1 MLKIYQNH
9 NKHWASLEEFEN
21 NDPHLSKLKNIKWIA
36 QYDFNKEFNSDI
48 PGIYTLSGGR
58 QLGKST
64 CFKQQMLKLARLGV
78 KPLEIFYLAC
88 DTLLDRHDFYQ
99 VLKYFLE
106 NNVSQKGYLFI
117 DEVTFVKGWDLT
129 IKALADEGLF
139 ENVVCCLSGSDK
151 IFLEDAIYRL
161 PGRRGKSECLDFTIK
176 PLLFHDLIS
185 LFSNEDGSQA
195 ILDECFSQYMITGG
209 YITAINDFYEDKEV
223 GLSTYRVY
231 QQWIIGDFIRLNR
244 NQKNLLQILF
254 AIINCYG
261 SQVSFQTLS
270 QHTEGLSKDTVNE
283 YCSILERLG
292 VIGIQHALDQNKLRA
307 APKKYKKIHFLDPFI
322 ACAMHQLV
330 DRQYQ
335 RLKPFDESLLIES
348 ICYNY
353 FKRKYPTYYIKGD
366 GEVDIAYVD
375 KDCFFPVE
383 VKWRNQIRAKDLKQ
397 IKKYANAF
405 ILAKQKGE
413 TIIDGVKTL
422 SLVFFLSEPDTA
434 PGAR

>member
-1 MLKIYQNH
+1 MLKIYQDH
-9 NKHWASLEEFEN
+9 NKHWLNLEEFEDR
-21 NDPHLSKLKNIKWIA
+21 DPHLSKLKNVKWIA
-36 QYDFNKEFNSDI
+36 QYEFNKEFNNET

-64 CFKQQMLKLARLGV
+64 CFKQQMLKLARLGINPSEV
-78 KPLEIFYLAC
+78 FYLAC
-88 DTLLDRHDFYQ
+88 DTILDRNDFYQ

-106 NNVSQKGYLFI
+106 TNVSQKGYLFI

-161 PGRRGKSECLDFTIK
+161 PGRRGESEKLDFTIK
-176 PLLFHDLIS
+176 PLLFHEVIS
-185 LFSNEDGSQA
+185 LFSAEGGSQVT
-195 ILDECFSQYMITGG
+195 LDEHFAQYMITGG
-209 YITAINDFYEDKEV
+209 YITAINDFYENNKVEFA
-223 GLSTYRVY
+223 TYRVY
-231 QQWIIGDFIRLNR
+231 QQWIVGDFMRLNR
-244 NQKNLLQILF
+244 NQKNLLQVLF

-292 VIGIQHALDQNKLRA
+292 VIGIQHALDQNKLRG
-307 APKKYKKIHFLDPFI
+307 APKKHKKIHFLDPFI
-322 ACAMHQLV
+322 ACAMYQLV
-330 DRQYQ
+330 DLQYQ
-335 RLKPFDESLLIES
+335 KLKLFDESLLIES
-348 ICYNY
+348 VCYNY
-353 FKRKYPTYYIKGD
+353 FMRKYATYYIKGD

-375 KDCFFPVE
+375 KDFFVPVE
-383 VKWRNQIRAKDLKQ
+383 IKWRNQIRVKDLKQ
-397 IKKYANAF
+397 IKKYTNAF

-413 TIIDGVKTL
+413 SVIDGVKAF
-422 SLVFFLSEPDTA
+422 SLISFLSK
-434 PGAR
+434 G